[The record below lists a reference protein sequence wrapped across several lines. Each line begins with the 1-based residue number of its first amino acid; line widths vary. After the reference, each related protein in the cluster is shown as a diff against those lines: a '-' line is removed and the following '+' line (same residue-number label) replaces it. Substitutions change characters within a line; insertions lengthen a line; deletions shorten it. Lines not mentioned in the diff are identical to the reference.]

1 MTVEP
6 QTWVDW
12 SAVRAD
18 FPALEHWTYLN
29 TATYGHVPRRSAAA
43 IARHFAH
50 RDELACSDFLAW
62 YDESDRIR
70 ASIARLINATPDD
83 IAFIPNSATAL
94 GLIAGGIDWKP
105 GYNVVTLADE
115 FPNQLYI
122 PALIEHRG
130 VEFREAPWE
139 SFYDSIDARTRLV
152 VISEVNYAT
161 GFRAPIGEIS
171 QIIHETAHERGAR
184 LFVDG
189 TQSTGALVFDV
200 QKSRPDVL
208 AVHAYK
214 WMCSP
219 TGVGFFYIAPDF
231 RPLIRPNSIGWRSH
245 GDWRNV
251 DNLHHGSP
259 VLKDSAERYEGGGL
273 AFGFLH
279 AMGASADWMLEIG
292 PAAIEARVL
301 QLADQARARLRNLGA
316 QVTDTCSQ
324 IVTAKFDDRD
334 VSALARDLKARRVI
348 VAARHGFLRV
358 SPHFYNNESDLD
370 RLEEELRKLIR

>member
-1 MTVEP
+1 MTADK
-6 QTWVDW
+6 TIDW
-12 SAVRAD
+12 DAVRAE
-18 FPALEHWTYLN
+18 FPALDDWTYLN
-29 TATYGHVPRRSAAA
+29 TATYGHIPRRSVAA

-50 RDELACSDFLAW
+50 RDELACSDFLTW
-62 YDESDRIR
+62 YDASDRVR
-70 ASIARLINATPDD
+70 ASLARLVNSTPDD

-94 GLIAGGIDWKP
+94 GLIAGGIAWKP
-105 GYNVVTLADE
+105 GDNVVTLADE

-130 VEFREAPWE
+130 VEFRESAWE
-139 SFYDSIDARTRLV
+139 NLYDSIDARTRLV
-152 VISEVNYAT
+152 ALSEVNYAT

-171 QIIHETAHERGAR
+171 KIVRERGAR

-189 TQSTGALVFDV
+189 TQSTGALVSDV
-200 QKSRPDVL
+200 RQMRPDVL

-214 WMCSP
+214 WMCAP

-245 GDWRNV
+245 RDWRNV

-259 VLKDSAERYEGGGL
+259 LLKDSAERYEAGGL
-273 AFGFLH
+273 AFGLLD

-292 PAAIEARVL
+292 PAAIERRVL
-301 QLADQARARLRNLGA
+301 QLADETRARLRTLGA
-316 QVTDTCSQ
+316 QVSDTCSQ
-324 IVTAKFDDRD
+324 IVTAKFAGREA
-334 VSALARDLKARRVI
+334 SSLARELKARRVI

-358 SPHFYNNESDLD
+358 SPHFYNQASDLD
-370 RLEEELRKLIR
+370 RLEEELRMLIR

>member
-6 QTWVDW
+6 QTSVDW

-18 FPALEHWTYLN
+18 FPALENWTYLN
-29 TATYGHVPRRSAAA
+29 TATYGHVPRRSVAA

-105 GYNVVTLADE
+105 GDNVVTLADE

-139 SFYDSIDARTRLV
+139 KFYDSIDARTRL
-152 VISEVNYAT
+152 IALSEVNYAT

-171 QIIHETAHERGAR
+171 KIAHERGAR
-184 LFVDG
+184 LYVDG
-189 TQSTGALVFDV
+189 TQSTGALLFDV

-231 RPLIRPNSIGWRSH
+231 RPLIRPSAVGWRSH

-279 AMGASADWMLEIG
+279 AMGASADRMLEIG

-370 RLEEELRKLIR
+370 RLDEELRKLL

>member
-6 QTWVDW
+6 QTSVDW

-18 FPALEHWTYLN
+18 FPALEDWTYLN
-29 TATYGHVPRRSAAA
+29 TATYGHVPRRSVAA

-50 RDELACSDFLAW
+50 RDELACSDFLNW
-62 YDESDRIR
+62 FDEIDSVR

-105 GYNVVTLADE
+105 GDNVVTLADE

-122 PALIEHRG
+122 PALVAHHG

-139 SFYDSIDARTRLV
+139 NFYDSIDARTRLIV
-152 VISEVNYAT
+152 LSEVNYAT
-161 GFRAPIGEIS
+161 GFRAPIEEIS
-171 QIIHETAHERGAR
+171 KIAHQRGAR

-189 TQSTGALVFDV
+189 TQSTGALIFDV

-231 RPLIRPNSIGWRSH
+231 RPMIRPNSIGWRSH

-259 VLKDSAERYEGGGL
+259 VLKESAERYEGGGL

-370 RLEEELRKLIR
+370 RLDEELRKLL

>member
-29 TATYGHVPRRSAAA
+29 TATYGHVPRRSATA

-105 GYNVVTLADE
+105 GDNVVTLADE
-115 FPNQLYI
+115 FPNQLYV

-139 SFYDSIDARTRLV
+139 KFYDSIDARTRLV

-184 LFVDG
+184 LYVDG
-189 TQSTGALVFDV
+189 TQSTGALIFDV

-214 WMCSP
+214 WMLLAHGRRILLYRAGLPPADSP
-219 TGVGFFYIAPDF
+219 QFHRLAQSRRLAQRRQSASRLAGLERFGGA
-231 RPLIRPNSIGWRSH
+231 IRRRRSC
-245 GDWRNV
+245 
-251 DNLHHGSP
+251 
-259 VLKDSAERYEGGGL
+259 
-273 AFGFLH
+273 
-279 AMGASADWMLEIG
+279 
-292 PAAIEARVL
+292 
-301 QLADQARARLRNLGA
+301 LR
-316 QVTDTCSQ
+316 
-324 IVTAKFDDRD
+324 FP
-334 VSALARDLKARRVI
+334 
-348 VAARHGFLRV
+348 ARHGRV
-358 SPHFYNNESDLD
+358 GGLD
-370 RLEEELRKLIR
+370 ARDRPGGD